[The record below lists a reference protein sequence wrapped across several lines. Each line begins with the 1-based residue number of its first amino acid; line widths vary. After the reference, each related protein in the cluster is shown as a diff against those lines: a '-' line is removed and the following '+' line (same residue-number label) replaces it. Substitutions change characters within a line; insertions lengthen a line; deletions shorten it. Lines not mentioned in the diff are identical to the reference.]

1 MTGQH
6 DVEERGGSSAGH
18 NNRGPMLAG
27 HSTVRYNETVMQV
40 AISEEIASLRTLRVD
55 TNGAQLEVRD
65 RGEGEPVVFI
75 HGSMPDECAAVVKEP
90 ALVKHFRVIDYHRR
104 GWGSSSR
111 AVGPVSIGQGVEDCR
126 EILRHLRVER
136 AHFAGQ
142 SSGGAVVLQ
151 LALDAPDLVN
161 TVAVLEPFIASV
173 VMGSSPM
180 LEEMMAKAGS
190 MYATGDRA
198 GAVGVFAL
206 AVAGDGFRETFD
218 RTLPPGYFERWVEAA
233 DTIFQNDAPG
243 VMSWSFSAAEA
254 ARITQP
260 FLNVT
265 AASTRTHLGVVY
277 SALRSW
283 VPHAENVELP
293 NATHCML
300 QSNPKGTAE
309 LLADFVARHP
319 LHA

>member
-1 MTGQH
+1 MTSQRE
-6 DVEERGGSSAGH
+6 VEEGVGRSAGH
-18 NNRGPMLAG
+18 NTGGRTLAA
-27 HSTVRYNETVMQV
+27 HSTVRYDKAVMQIG
-40 AISEEIASLRTLRVD
+40 ISEEMASLRTLRVD
-55 TNGAQLEVRD
+55 TDGAQLEVWD

-90 ALVKHFRVIDYHRR
+90 ALLKHFRVIDYQRR

-111 AVGPVSIGQGVEDCR
+111 AVGPVSIGQSVEDCR
-126 EILRHLRVER
+126 AILRHLRVER

-142 SSGGAVVLQ
+142 SSGGAIVLQ
-151 LALDAPDLVN
+151 LALDAPGLVN
-161 TVAVLEPFIASV
+161 SVAVLEPFIASLV
-173 VMGSSPM
+173 LSSSPIFGQ
-180 LEEMMAKAGS
+180 MMAKAGS
-190 MYATGDRA
+190 IYAAGDRA
-198 GAVGVFAL
+198 GAVEVFAL

-233 DTIFQNDAPG
+233 DTMFQNDAPG
-243 VMSWSFSAAEA
+243 LMSWSFSGAEA
-254 ARITQP
+254 ARIRQP

-265 AASTRTHLGVVY
+265 AASTGQRLGAAY

-300 QSNPKGTAE
+300 QSNPKGAAD
-309 LLADFVARHP
+309 LLADFFARHP